1 MAMVK
6 IVSPLQSSCG
16 SAMTVLNQTMLALLM
31 SNTLAKDLDLVSI
44 ILGSS
49 KWWLYF
55 QKIII

>member
-1 MAMVK
+1 MVK

-16 SAMTVLNQTMLALLM
+16 AAMAALNQTMLALLM
-31 SNTLAKDLDLVSI
+31 SNTLAKVLDLVSI